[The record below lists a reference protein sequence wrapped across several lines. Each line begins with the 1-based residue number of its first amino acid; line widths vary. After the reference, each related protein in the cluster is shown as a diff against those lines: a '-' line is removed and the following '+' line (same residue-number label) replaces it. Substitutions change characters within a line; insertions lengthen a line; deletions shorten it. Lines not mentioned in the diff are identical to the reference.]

1 MAAAAATG
9 GTGRG
14 EKRTGA
20 KGYSNDKV
28 PFFKLFAFAD
38 GLDTLLMAAGAL
50 GAVGNG
56 FSQPYMTVIF
66 GQLINS
72 ISDFMYS
79 KSVLHE
85 VGQVIY

>member
-1 MAAAAATG
+1 MATAEPSG
-9 GTGRG
+9 KG
-14 EKRTGA
+14 EKRKGGA

-72 ISDFMYS
+72 ISHFMYS

-85 VGQVIY
+85 VGQVIN